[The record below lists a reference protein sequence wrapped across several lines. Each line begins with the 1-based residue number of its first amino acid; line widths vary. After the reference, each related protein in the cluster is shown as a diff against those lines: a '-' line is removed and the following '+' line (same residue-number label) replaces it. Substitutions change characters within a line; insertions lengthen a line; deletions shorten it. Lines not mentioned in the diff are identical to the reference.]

1 MDLILFIIVILVMTI
16 VGNETRT
23 ILFAI
28 LSLIILFILTY
39 INIYL
44 GIASILLFVLFL
56 ILFDKISLPDKYIKK
71 ENENSF
77 SSISSYSS
85 EDSEVSKSEQKNDT
99 VSDDLKVEDVKDKFL
114 SYMNLLKQLKP
125 TDSEYGDTLFHIGL
139 LYEQIYQDYF
149 RATGY
154 VYLATVF
161 DNHNKKYE
169 ENYLRLCKLLE
180 KNKNSDWV
188 YYITLIRDVNDIDIY
203 ANKLLFER
211 KENKISH
218 GTVQHKPKNYYTPK
232 VTPVINSESRFED
245 FNPES
250 YLHSLGYKVG
260 KSGLSIYGRRKMLK
274 QAIDSGRISKYDVI
288 ATLERNVSM
297 FHNRSNMQQS
307 VKDWRDD
314 LYYVRN
320 NF

>member
-1 MDLILFIIVILVMTI
+1 MVIA
-16 VGNETRT
+16 GNETKS

-28 LSLIILFILTY
+28 FTLTILIILTY
-39 INIYL
+39 INVYL
-44 GIASILLFVLFL
+44 GITAILLFVLFL
-56 ILFDKISLPDKYIKK
+56 ILFDKFSMPDKNIKNLNKKNSLPISND
-71 ENENSF
+71 SSDF
-77 SSISSYSS
+77 S
-85 EDSEVSKSEQKNDT
+85 ELSKSEQKIDT
-99 VSDDLKVEDVKDKFL
+99 VSDDLKIENLKDQFL
-114 SYMNLLKQLKP
+114 NYMDLLKQLKP
-125 TDSEYGDTLFHIGL
+125 TDSEYGDILFHIGL

-154 VYLATVF
+154 VYLATIF
-161 DNHNKKYE
+161 DNQNKEYE

-188 YYITLIRDVNDIDIY
+188 YYITLIRNVDDIDRY
-203 ANKLLFER
+203 ANKLLFEK
-211 KENKISH
+211 KENNNISH
-218 GTVQHKPKNYYTPK
+218 NTIQRKPKNYYTPK
-232 VTPVINSESRFED
+232 VKTVINSESRFED

-260 KSGLSIYGRRKMLK
+260 KSGLSLYGRRKLLK
-274 QAIDSGRISKYDVI
+274 QAIESGRISKYDVI

>member
-1 MDLILFIIVILVMTI
+1 MDLILFIIVILVMAI
-16 VGNETRT
+16 AGNETKS

-28 LSLIILFILTY
+28 FTLTILIILTY
-39 INIYL
+39 INVYL
-44 GIASILLFVLFL
+44 GIAAILLFVLLL
-56 ILFDKISLPDKYIKK
+56 ILFDKFRMPDKNIMNLNEKK
-71 ENENSF
+71 PLPVSN
-77 SSISSYSS
+77 
-85 EDSEVSKSEQKNDT
+85 DSESSKSEQKIDT
-99 VSDDLKVEDVKDKFL
+99 VSDDLKIEDLKDQFL
-114 SYMNLLKQLKP
+114 NYMDLLKKLKP
-125 TDSEYGDTLFHIGL
+125 TDSENGDTLFHIGL

-154 VYLATVF
+154 VYLATIF
-161 DNHNKKYE
+161 DNQNKEYE

-188 YYITLIRDVNDIDIY
+188 YYITLIRDVDDIDRY
-203 ANKLLFER
+203 ANKLLFEK
-211 KENKISH
+211 KENNIAH
-218 GTVQHKPKNYYTPK
+218 NTIQRKPKNHYTPK
-232 VTPVINSESRFED
+232 VKTVINSESRFED

-260 KSGLSIYGRRKMLK
+260 KSGLSLYGRRKLLK
-274 QAIDSGRISKYDVI
+274 QAIESGRISKYDVI